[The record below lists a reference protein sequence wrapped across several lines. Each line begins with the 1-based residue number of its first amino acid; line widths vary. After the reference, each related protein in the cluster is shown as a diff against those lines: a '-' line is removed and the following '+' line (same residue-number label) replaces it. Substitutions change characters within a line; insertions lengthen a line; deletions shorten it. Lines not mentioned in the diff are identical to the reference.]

1 MHKIAMLAVTAAVT
15 AGVLAPTAQA
25 AHSRIQFLAPSG
37 NIGCQLGTMSDGAAF
52 AWCTSN
58 KHNWTA
64 PQSST
69 CPRANVPGA
78 IGEPGG
84 EDLQLVEGTAP
95 CFGFVMSQLFFSGQ
109 YAPPTLHYGDRRSV
123 GSITCTVDT
132 AGVTCADSKTGNA
145 FQMSRDAYTLT
156 PPAA

>member
-1 MHKIAMLAVTAAVT
+1 MHKIAMLTVAAAVT

-25 AHSRIQFLAPSG
+25 AHSKIQFLAPSG
-37 NIGCQLGTMSDGAAF
+37 NIGCQLGTAPDGSAF
-52 AWCTSN
+52 AWCKADEHS
-58 KHNWTA
+58 WIA
-64 PQSST
+64 PQSHT

-84 EDLQLVEGTAP
+84 ENLQLAEGQAP

-123 GSITCTVDT
+123 GSITCTVDP
-132 AGVTCADSKTGNA
+132 AGVTCADSKTGNS